1 LITTQWQAALAYFQS
16 GSFFFLM
23 FFADGHAF
31 VLQELFGVQGVDMV
45 VRYLKT
51 NTKLLNSGLG
61 HHKLLLAAID
71 CTW

>member
-1 LITTQWQAALAYFQS
+1 
-16 GSFFFLM
+16 
-23 FFADGHAF
+23 